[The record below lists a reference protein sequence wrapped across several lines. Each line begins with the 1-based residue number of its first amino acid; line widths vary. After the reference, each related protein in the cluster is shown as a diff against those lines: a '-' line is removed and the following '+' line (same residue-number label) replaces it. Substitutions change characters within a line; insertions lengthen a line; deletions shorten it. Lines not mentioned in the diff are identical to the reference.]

1 MPLPSPNKNET
12 KREFM
17 DRCLSNENVKKE
29 FDAEKDQN
37 YAYCI
42 KEWQNRNNE

>member
-1 MPLPSPNKNET
+1 MPLPSVEENET

-17 DRCLSNENVKKE
+17 DRCLSNENVNEE

-42 KEWQNRNNE
+42 KKWQNRNNE

>member
-1 MPLPSPNKNET
+1 MPLPSPNKDET

-17 DRCLSNENVKKE
+17 DRCLSNENVNKE
-29 FDAEKDQN
+29 FDVEKDQN

-42 KEWQNRNNE
+42 DEWENRNNE